1 MLLQIRCGLKVMCAF
16 KDSHA
21 GDLVFSV
28 AMFGSGL
35 ELFFGGD
42 YWNSSPSL
50 EVLPL
55 EGILVALLV
64 FGQFVRESCCKGN
77 SYDPLPFSLA
87 SFLEM

>member
-55 EGILVALLV
+55 EGILVALWVL
-64 FGQFVRESCCKGN
+64 GQFVRESCCKGN
-77 SYDPLPFSLA
+77 SYDPLPLSLA